1 MSYCKN
7 TFIIINNLKTC
18 INMSNCTNNSIFR
31 CNYKKTLAILS
42 SYGRLQNDRYNI
54 EKLQK
59 TLIIMSN
66 YKNANKIMNN
76 YKKNPCSYR

>member
-1 MSYCKN
+1 
-7 TFIIINNLKTC
+7 
-18 INMSNCTNNSIFR
+18 MSNCTNNSIFR

-42 SYGRLQNDRYNI
+42 SYGRLQKDLYNI

-66 YKNANKIMNN
+66 YKNADKIMNN